1 MGQQTE
7 LVILGKNVIATLT
20 QTDFPSG
27 VPDID
32 AESDILEVFALSGV
46 TATATVPQVIDAYNA
61 TDWADAAKPAVA
73 THIMFN
79 LVARKWK
86 AKDALAAGDMLLA
99 RVVPKGSKVKT
110 S

>member
-1 MGQQTE
+1 MAQKTD
-7 LVILGKNVIATLT
+7 LAILGKDIIATLT
-20 QTDFPSG
+20 QTNFPDG

-46 TATATVPQVIDAYNA
+46 TATATQAQTIDAYNA
-61 TDWADAAKPAVA
+61 TDWADATKPATA
-73 THIMFN
+73 HHIMFN

-86 AKDALAAGDMLLA
+86 MKDALAAGDMLLA
-99 RVVPKGSKVKT
+99 RVVAKGVRVET